1 MKWRVTGNS
10 LFLNFE
16 SYTYENLTSKNPII
30 MTKKHVLF
38 ILHIMLHM
46 LHIITHTLRYEVAKS
61 ALLEWLLNDFT
72 GQKTLHFVSVV
83 FPQ

>member
-1 MKWRVTGNS
+1 MKWGLTGNS
-10 LFLNFE
+10 LFLNFDT
-16 SYTYENLTSKNPII
+16 YTYENVTSKNPII

-38 ILHIMLHM
+38 ILHIMTRYTY
-46 LHIITHTLRYEVAKS
+46 ITLWSGQV

-72 GQKTLHFVSVV
+72 GQKTLHFVFVV

>member
-1 MKWRVTGNS
+1 MKWGLTGNS
-10 LFLNFE
+10 LFLNFDT
-16 SYTYENLTSKNPII
+16 YTYKNVTSKNPII

-38 ILHIMLHM
+38 ILHIMTRT
-46 LHIITHTLRYEVAKS
+46 THTLRYEVAKS

>member
-1 MKWRVTGNS
+1 
-10 LFLNFE
+10 
-16 SYTYENLTSKNPII
+16 

-38 ILHIMLHM
+38 ILHIMTRL
-46 LHIITHTLRYEVAKS
+46 THTLRYEVAKS